1 MSSTPSAQSGHNGK
15 STQKNA
21 APKVM
26 RWNGPPAMTLNPN
39 DQYQATVHTTAGNFV
54 IQLFAKQQPV
64 AVNNFVFLAN
74 QGFYN
79 NNQFFR
85 VIQNFVIQT
94 GDPLNN
100 GTGGPGYTWNAELP
114 VPFPYQPGIVAMA
127 VSSAGPNTNGSQFFI
142 CTGPQSEQLNQQPQ
156 YTELGRVIKGWTTVL
171 KIARGQVTVNPLTNE
186 DSEPLHPYSITSI
199 TIQASPTS
207 QTTS

>member
-1 MSSTPSAQSGHNGK
+1 
-15 STQKNA
+15 
-21 APKVM
+21 
-26 RWNGPPAMTLNPN
+26 MTLNPN